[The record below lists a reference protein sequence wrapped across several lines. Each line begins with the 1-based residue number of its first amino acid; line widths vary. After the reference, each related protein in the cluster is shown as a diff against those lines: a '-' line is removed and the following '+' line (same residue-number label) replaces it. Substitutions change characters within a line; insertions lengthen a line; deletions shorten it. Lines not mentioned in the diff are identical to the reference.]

1 MLRLPEWHTVHPAH
15 QWMAWNLMLEELE
28 RQRREAQH
36 STGPQMDRLR
46 AQLAQLEREADEMG
60 Y

>member
-1 MLRLPEWHTVHPAH
+1 
-15 QWMAWNLMLEELE
+15 MAWNLMLEELE